1 MTVAIVNDAVKD
13 NNDNDDDVGD
23 MIMIIKRC
31 YYVIY
36 IVIFIY
42 ITNALL
48 GITDFQYS
56 FMFKIVFIVIIL
68 FSLTSICFSY
78 VCCGHLLLFF
88 SLRHSYHVNWTLV
101 IMIIVIV
108 IGMHGQDREGSIY
121 DDESYLPFCYWF
133 TRRDLVLSQLF
144 VFVVDTIV
152 RGNWRLLIFMSLL
165 MHWLF
170 VFVYLFYLHL
180 SRIAIAS
187 GLSLIVIVLM
197 PYLLVFLL
205 IYFYL
210 FVCLYWTRSIVIA
223 SGSKFVINCH
233 YFNTLFIYFFV
244 YFTFNF

>member
-1 MTVAIVNDAVKD
+1 
-13 NNDNDDDVGD
+13 

-48 GITDFQYS
+48 GFTDFQYS

-68 FSLTSICFSY
+68 FSLTSVCFSY
-78 VCCGHLLLFF
+78 VCCGLALLFF
-88 SLRHSYHVNWTLV
+88 SLHHSYHVNWTLV

-108 IGMHGQDREGSIY
+108 IGMHGQDRGGSIY
-121 DDESYLPFCYWF
+121 FDVSYVPFCYWF

-180 SRIAIAS
+180 SRIAIAWGS
-187 GLSLIVIVLM
+187 KFIFNCNCFNAFF
-197 PYLLVFLL
+197 VFIYLL
-205 IYFYL
+205 IYILSF
-210 FVCLYWTRSIVIA
+210 CL
-223 SGSKFVINCH
+223 
-233 YFNTLFIYFFV
+233 
-244 YFTFNF
+244 FTFNSYYRYCIGVKGYHWL